1 MADYMAMKVEKRIN
15 VKEIRYQTTI
25 FLPSTPKAKSWLV
38 VYPCFFHTA
47 VLAKFRRLGF
57 LDYFKSTS
65 ALPNNICAYDNS
77 SGKWPVW
84 LDFPRAAEWM
94 EVGEF
99 ETDQVR
105 LYILI
110 VIVYYYSI
118 ILITINRSI
127 LQPYLNGLTT
137 ANPPIFY

>member
-1 MADYMAMKVEKRIN
+1 LF
-15 VKEIRYQTTI
+15 T
-25 FLPSTPKAKSWLV
+25 LL
-38 VYPCFFHTA
+38 FFHTA
-47 VLAKFRRLGF
+47 VLAKFQRLGF

-65 ALPNNICAYDNS
+65 ALPNNIYTYNNS

-84 LDFPRAAEWM
+84 LDFPRAAKWI
-94 EVGEF
+94 EVREF

-110 VIVYYYSI
+110 IIINYYFI

-127 LQPYLNGLTT
+127 LQPYLNGLTA